1 MAGAPHLRGIR
12 ASFGRQELM
21 KHLGARLL
29 RLEPGDVWIGL
40 RFRKELTQ
48 QHGFIHAGVLTAIA
62 DSACGYTAAT
72 LSPAGTE
79 VLTVEYKVNFLSP
92 ASGPRLV
99 ARARALRHGR
109 RLTVCA
115 ADVYS
120 GSGREETLVATML
133 ATIATKS
140 TTRNGTAPSV
150 SQSGSRSRPS
160 RRRPAPP

>member
-1 MAGAPHLRGIR
+1 M
-12 ASFGRQELM
+12 
-21 KHLGARLL
+21 L

-40 RFRKELTQ
+40 RFRRELTQ

-79 VLTVEYKVNFLSP
+79 VLTVEYKVNFLAP
-92 ASGPRLV
+92 ASGPRVV

-120 GSGREETLVATML
+120 GSGGEETLVATML
-133 ATIATKS
+133 ATIATKGAAA
-140 TTRNGTAPSV
+140 TPS
-150 SQSGSRSRPS
+150 SPSEGRPRPLGRRS
-160 RRRPAPP
+160 APP